1 MSTRFF
7 SFFFLDLSFATI
19 LARRIHKLLQEKD
32 ERAGI
37 KANDWLRFE
46 ALSGTGIQENGT
58 FRKALLQR
66 VYSSVIPILSEVI
79 AFVDRDSNL
88 DLVMDGGNWLSSLWL
103 GFFQCDEMVKLHYDG
118 FLSLESGII
127 RERVPVVTS
136 GRETQSFE
144 LQFPFSWIIKER
156 IDAMWREASSIAG
169 EPLFERVVSFFRFF
183 SEKGRR
189 SELDTINR
197 VFLSLAGSNTPIQ
210 QCLQDLVNNSAMGRF
225 LDESWLEGY
234 EEAAVERYLHDF
246 VHTTLKPLVPEEEK
260 VSGI

>member
-1 MSTRFF
+1 MNVAFTSISTSLFLC
-7 SFFFLDLSFATI
+7 FLDLSFATI

-32 ERAGI
+32 ERAGD
-37 KANDWLRFE
+37 KANDWLRSE

-58 FRKALLQR
+58 FRKALWQR

-103 GFFQCDEMVKLHYDG
+103 GFFQCDEMVELHYDG

-136 GRETQSFE
+136 SRETQSFE

-169 EPLFERVVSFFRFF
+169 EALFFERVVFFFRLFLKKVYDLILILTCLF
-183 SEKGRR
+183 VISEIKHANP
-189 SELDTINR
+189 T
-197 VFLSLAGSNTPIQ
+197 VFTRP
-210 QCLQDLVNNSAMGRF
+210 R
-225 LDESWLEGY
+225 
-234 EEAAVERYLHDF
+234 
-246 VHTTLKPLVPEEEK
+246 K
-260 VSGI
+260 

>member
-1 MSTRFF
+1 MSTRLF
-7 SFFFLDLSFATI
+7 SFRSLDLSFATI

-32 ERAGI
+32 ERAGN
-37 KANDWLRFE
+37 KANDWLRSE

-58 FRKALLQR
+58 FRKALWQR

-88 DLVMDGGNWLSSLWL
+88 ELVVDGGNWLSSLWL
-103 GFFQCDEMVKLHYDG
+103 DFFQCDKMVKLDYDG

-136 GRETQSFE
+136 GSETQSFE

-169 EPLFERVVSFFRFF
+169 EAFFLERVASFFRLFPKKVYDLILILSCLFVISEIKHATSTMFARPCKYLCDGPF
-183 SEKGRR
+183 S
-189 SELDTINR
+189 
-197 VFLSLAGSNTPIQ
+197 
-210 QCLQDLVNNSAMGRF
+210 
-225 LDESWLEGY
+225 
-234 EEAAVERYLHDF
+234 
-246 VHTTLKPLVPEEEK
+246 
-260 VSGI
+260 

>member
-1 MSTRFF
+1 MSTRLF
-7 SFFFLDLSFATI
+7 SFRFLDLSFATI

-32 ERAGI
+32 ERAGN
-37 KANDWLRFE
+37 KANDWLRSE

-58 FRKALLQR
+58 FRKALWQR

-88 DLVMDGGNWLSSLWL
+88 ELVVDGGNWLSSLWL
-103 GFFQCDEMVKLHYDG
+103 DFFQCDKMVKLDYDG

-136 GRETQSFE
+136 GSETQSFE

-169 EPLFERVVSFFRFF
+169 EAFFLERVASFFRLFPKKVYDLILILSCLFVISEIKHATSTMFARPCKYLCDGPF
-183 SEKGRR
+183 S
-189 SELDTINR
+189 
-197 VFLSLAGSNTPIQ
+197 
-210 QCLQDLVNNSAMGRF
+210 
-225 LDESWLEGY
+225 
-234 EEAAVERYLHDF
+234 
-246 VHTTLKPLVPEEEK
+246 
-260 VSGI
+260 

>member
-1 MSTRFF
+1 MSTRFV
-7 SFFFLDLSFATI
+7 SFRLLDLSFATI

-32 ERAGI
+32 ERAGN
-37 KANDWLRFE
+37 KANDWLRSE
-46 ALSGTGIQENGT
+46 ALSGTGIQENGS
-58 FRKALLQR
+58 FRKALWQR

-103 GFFQCDEMVKLHYDG
+103 GFFQCDEMVELHYDG

-136 GRETQSFE
+136 SRETQSFE

-169 EPLFERVVSFFRFF
+169 EPLFGKSCFLVQLV
-183 SEKGRR
+183 SEKGLR
-189 SELDTINR
+189 SDLDTI
-197 VFLSLAGSNTPIQ
+197 
-210 QCLQDLVNNSAMGRF
+210 
-225 LDESWLEGY
+225 
-234 EEAAVERYLHDF
+234 
-246 VHTTLKPLVPEEEK
+246 
-260 VSGI
+260 VSFCH

>member
-1 MSTRFF
+1 MSTRLF
-7 SFFFLDLSFATI
+7 SFRFLDLLFATI

-32 ERAGI
+32 ERAGN
-37 KANDWLRFE
+37 KANDWLRSE

-58 FRKALLQR
+58 FRKALWQR

-88 DLVMDGGNWLSSLWL
+88 ELVVDGGNWLSSLWL
-103 GFFQCDEMVKLHYDG
+103 DFFQCDKMVKLDYDG

-136 GRETQSFE
+136 GSETQSFE

-169 EPLFERVVSFFRFF
+169 EAFFLERVASFFRLFPKKVYDLILILSCLFVISEIKHATSTMFARPCKYLCDGPF
-183 SEKGRR
+183 S
-189 SELDTINR
+189 
-197 VFLSLAGSNTPIQ
+197 
-210 QCLQDLVNNSAMGRF
+210 
-225 LDESWLEGY
+225 
-234 EEAAVERYLHDF
+234 
-246 VHTTLKPLVPEEEK
+246 
-260 VSGI
+260 